1 MDVRHR
7 LWRRARDLDPLVAD
21 GALALAL
28 LLVSSWG
35 LLTPGLL
42 SAVLPA
48 LHSPPPTPSLIPL
61 TALMIAPVVVRRRW
75 PPTAFG
81 LQVAAWTLAA
91 FISNR
96 IGITGGAV
104 AALLLVAYS
113 AGAYSAHRAVSLATV
128 TVGSLALEVGPA
140 VVSPGRFGRFLSP
153 TSESNL
159 LAAVVTVLVPVTAW
173 LLGNAM
179 RARRRH
185 VAELED
191 RAVRMRRERE
201 SSLRAALAE
210 ERAHIARELHDVVA
224 HGVSVMIIQAEA
236 ARRLVTCSPAQAAE
250 ALRTVSAT
258 GSDALGE
265 LEHLLRVLDA
275 GDGQAE
281 LEPAPTL
288 SSLERLLARMRA
300 TGVEVEL
307 HRAGRPRP
315 LSRGVEL
322 TAYRVVQEALTNV
335 LKHGGGARA
344 ELNLDYGPDGL
355 RVEVVDDGRAASA
368 AVGERGRGLLGMR
381 ERVAAYGGELE
392 TGPRPQGG
400 YAVRAWLP
408 LGERE

>member
-1 MDVRHR
+1 V
-7 LWRRARDLDPLVAD
+7 DPLVAD
-21 GALALAL
+21 GAIALAL

-48 LHSPPPTPSLIPL
+48 LPSPPPSPGLIPL

-75 PPTAFG
+75 PLTAFA

-91 FISNR
+91 LLSNR
-96 IGITGGAV
+96 LGITVGAV
-104 AALLLVAYS
+104 AALLVVAYS
-113 AGAYSAHRAVSLATV
+113 AGAYSAHRAASLATV
-128 TVGSLALEVGPA
+128 AVGSLLLDVGPA
-140 VVSPGRFGRFLSP
+140 VVSPERFWRFLNP

-159 LAAVVTVLVPVTAW
+159 LTVVLTTLLLVTAW
-173 LLGNAM
+173 LSGNAM

-191 RAVRMRRERE
+191 RAVRMQRERE

-236 ARRLVTCSPAQAAE
+236 ARRLLTCSPARAAE
-250 ALRTVSAT
+250 ALQTVSMT

-265 LEHLLRVLDA
+265 LQHLLRVLDA

-288 SSLERLLARMRA
+288 STLERLLARMRS

-315 LSRGVEL
+315 LPRGLEL

-344 ELNLDYGPDGL
+344 EVHLDYGPDCL
-355 RVEVVDDGRAASA
+355 RVEVVDDGHAAPL

-381 ERVAAYGGELE
+381 ERMAAYGGELE
-392 TGPRPQGG
+392 TGPRPEGG